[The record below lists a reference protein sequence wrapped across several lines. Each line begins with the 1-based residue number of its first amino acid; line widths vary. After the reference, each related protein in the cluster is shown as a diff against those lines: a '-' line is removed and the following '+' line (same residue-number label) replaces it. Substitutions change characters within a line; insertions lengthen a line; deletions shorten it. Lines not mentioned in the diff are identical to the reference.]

1 MLITRT
7 SPISGATH
15 SLEVNCTPEQLAAWE
30 AGVKIQDAMPDVL
43 APLREFVMTGTTPG
57 EWASMF
63 GQPPRALKQS
73 HRKADY
79 GKAPT

>member
-30 AGVKIQDAMPDVL
+30 VGTLIQDAMPDVE
-43 APLREFVMTGTTPG
+43 APLREYIKSGITPQ
-57 EWASMF
+57 EWVEMF
-63 GQPPRALKQS
+63 GRPPRS
-73 HRKADY
+73 HRRRRR
-79 GKAPT
+79 PS